1 MAAPGN
7 LQAKMPARRPAREA
21 ADLGQCSQHR
31 LLFTQ
36 HDFLSTP
43 GDGYRA
49 LQIDPQGDIVVAV
62 GNELRGSPCAA
73 TAGDA
78 SANSQARECVE
89 RQVAEELG
97 VAERFN
103 VHANRLPTEQL
114 APIRNPIVGAQIVG
128 RKVENSRTG
137 ALHGTNDL
145 SGVWAKPYL

>member
-1 MAAPGN
+1 
-7 LQAKMPARRPAREA
+7 
-21 ADLGQCSQHR
+21 
-31 LLFTQ
+31 
-36 HDFLSTP
+36 
-43 GDGYRA
+43 
-49 LQIDPQGDIVVAV
+49 
-62 GNELRGSPCAA
+62 
-73 TAGDA
+73 
-78 SANSQARECVE
+78 VE